1 MTARRPFRI
10 GWFSTGRGPTS
21 RKLLAAAHDEI
32 ASGRLNAEITVVFCN
47 RAPGED
53 PNTDVFL
60 DQVNGYDLPLVTL
73 SSRDFRR
80 RRGEKVVCKGQSLP
94 DWRRDYDREVIRLL
108 EPYTFD
114 LGVLAGF
121 MLIFCEEAA
130 GKWDLLNLHPAAPGG
145 PKGIWQDVIWE
156 LIGQRAGRAGVM
168 LHLATPELDEGPPV
182 TYCTYPIRGPDFD
195 PLWEAVEG
203 RSVTEIRDTE
213 GEENTLFQEIR
224 RHGIAREIPL
234 VIETLRAFAEA
245 RVRIENK
252 RVVDAHSRP
261 IPPYDLT
268 DQIEQALMD
277 IKP

>member
-1 MTARRPFRI
+1 
-10 GWFSTGRGPTS
+10 
-21 RKLLAAAHDEI
+21 
-32 ASGRLNAEITVVFCN
+32 
-47 RAPGED
+47 
-53 PNTDVFL
+53 
-60 DQVNGYDLPLVTL
+60 
-73 SSRDFRR
+73 
-80 RRGEKVVCKGQSLP
+80 
-94 DWRRDYDREVIRLL
+94 
-108 EPYTFD
+108 
-114 LGVLAGF
+114 
-121 MLIFCEEAA
+121 
-130 GKWDLLNLHPAAPGG
+130 
-145 PKGIWQDVIWE
+145 
-156 LIGQRAGRAGVM
+156 M

-203 RSVTEIRDTE
+203 RSVAEIRDTE

>member
-80 RRGEKVVCKGQSLP
+80 RRGEKVVRKGQSLP

-108 EPYTFD
+108 EP
-114 LGVLAGF
+114 LHVRSRRPRRVHAH
-121 MLIFCEEAA
+121 
-130 GKWDLLNLHPAAPGG
+130 LLRRSSRQMGPAQPAPGRPGG
-145 PKGIWQDVIWE
+145 P
-156 LIGQRAGRAGVM
+156 RASGRTSSG
-168 LHLATPELDEGPPV
+168 
-182 TYCTYPIRGPDFD
+182 
-195 PLWEAVEG
+195 
-203 RSVTEIRDTE
+203 S
-213 GEENTLFQEIR
+213 
-224 RHGIAREIPL
+224 
-234 VIETLRAFAEA
+234 
-245 RVRIENK
+245 
-252 RVVDAHSRP
+252 
-261 IPPYDLT
+261 
-268 DQIEQALMD
+268 
-277 IKP
+277 